1 MTSQQKAKK
10 RHNFENLCE
19 RPIEIYSCQICFF
32 NDTSL
37 GIYFSGNIVKISV

>member
-19 RPIEIYSCQICFF
+19 RLNEIYSCRSE
-32 NDTSL
+32 NSL
-37 GIYFSGNIVKISV
+37 KMTLP